1 MNKRFAQKGG
11 KCTGFAILNA
21 GERVVPTARVSE
33 EDVYKFYEA
42 FDDEREGMRVS
53 EILRKMRTVPM
64 GSLFAASYEE
74 LYNPRIRTLQD
85 KATLLTRARAAMRKP
100 YTGVIVGFKLMKKKP
115 KIKLTKQ
122 GVFMKTGI
130 HDGDM
135 HMMFLLDFWR
145 DGSVNNRG
153 VIIENSWGK
162 DFGKDGLFFMKTQD
176 FLDEIEG
183 CISITF
189 KP

>member
-21 GERVVPTARVSE
+21 GERVCPKVRVSE
-33 EDVYKFYEA
+33 EDVYKFYEQ
-42 FDDEREGMRVS
+42 FDDEDEGMRANEV
-53 EILRKMRTVPM
+53 LRKMQKFPM
-64 GSLFAASYEE
+64 GNLMVESYEP
-74 LYNPRIRTLQD
+74 LYNSRIRSLQD
-85 KATLLTRARAAMRKP
+85 KKTLLARARAAMRKP
-100 YTGVIVGFKLMKKKP
+100 YTGVVVGFKLMKKKP

-122 GVFMKTGI
+122 GIFVKTGI
-130 HDGDM
+130 HDGDH
-135 HMMFLLDFWR
+135 HMMFLLDFWQ
-145 DGSVNNRG
+145 DGAVNTNG
-153 VIIENSWGK
+153 LIIENSWGK
-162 DFGKDGLFFMKTQD
+162 DFGKDGLFFIRTQD